1 MNEQIKKDIA
11 NDIQKILDSFWMRQN
26 HDKGFIETFYTE
38 NSLDLPAS
46 RLFRILR
53 KLDEIE

>member
-1 MNEQIKKDIA
+1 MNEQIKKEISSE
-11 NDIQKILDSFWMRQN
+11 IQKILDSFWMRQN
-26 HDKGFIETFYTE
+26 HEKGFIETFYTE

-46 RLFRILR
+46 RLFRIQR